1 MSKRGEQSAAGDDAD
16 GAAASPGRVRQ
27 RFEQWSA
34 NPRCEANVLS
44 AVSNVRM
51 DRVAERQGI
60 PPSMGQSPFAIAAGN
75 TFEFTI
81 FRDRAKRLREQLV
94 KEGLLKERD
103 EEFKDFRTRDKGGPM
118 ANPDAAET
126 ATMEFLRRLGASG
139 CSDLGSQIVAGA
151 TITVPDAAM
160 LPRTRLGLDVL
171 LVVPS
176 SEPGKDTPGLPWRLV
191 VGEVK
196 SFVDRGGYTDRAKL
210 AAARAQAGVYVA
222 GLRAVMAALAIP
234 PERMVVEPRGFLVFV
249 RPGGRYPVVYPN
261 EDFSAQAM
269 RAEGGFAKMREIARR
284 KPKLGDEGVD
294 AVLAASRAFIPS
306 CTSFCDLAQLCQ
318 KDAFEA
324 GRPSVLGEDLARFVG
339 PVDLHRAYAILEGD
353 APRNA
358 DEKDLARR
366 IAALE
371 ALRDR

>member
-1 MSKRGEQSAAGDDAD
+1 MSNRGERSAAGGDAD

-51 DRVAERQGI
+51 DRVAERQGL

-75 TFEFTI
+75 TFESTI
-81 FRDRAKRLREQLV
+81 FREGAKRLREQLV
-94 KEGLLKERD
+94 QQGLLKEGD
-103 EEFKDFRTRDKGGPM
+103 DGFEDFRTRDKGGPM
-118 ANPDAAET
+118 ANPDVAEKS
-126 ATMEFLRRLGASG
+126 TMEFLRQIGAGGSG
-139 CSDLGSQIVAGA
+139 KLASRIVAGA

-171 LVVPS
+171 LVIPS
-176 SEPGKDTPGLPWRLV
+176 TTPGKDEPRLPWRLV

-196 SFVDRGGYTDRAKL
+196 SFVDRGGYTDRPKL

-234 PERMVVEPRGFLVFV
+234 VDRVVVETKGFLVFV

-261 EDFSAQAM
+261 EDFAAQAT
-269 RAEGGFAKMREIARR
+269 RAEDGFAKMREIARR

-294 AVLAASRAFIPS
+294 AVLAAGRTFIPS
-306 CTSFCDLAQLCQ
+306 CTSFCDLAHLCQ
-318 KDAFEA
+318 KEAFEA
-324 GRPSVLGEDLARFVG
+324 GRPSVLGDDMARFVG

-353 APRNA
+353 NPKTA

>member
-1 MSKRGEQSAAGDDAD
+1 MATRGKSAGDGD
-16 GAAASPGRVRQ
+16 GDPAASPGRVRQ

-51 DRVAERQGI
+51 DRVAEREGI
-60 PPSMGQSPFAIAAGN
+60 APSMGQSPFAIAAGN

-81 FRDRAKRLREQLV
+81 FRDGAKRLREQLV
-94 KEGLLKERD
+94 REGLLGEAD
-103 EEFKDFRTRDKGGPM
+103 DGFEDFRTRDKGGSM
-118 ANPDAAET
+118 ATPDAAEA
-126 ATMEFLRRLGASG
+126 ATMEFLRQLGAGRAARLTSR
-139 CSDLGSQIVAGA
+139 IVAGA

-171 LVVPS
+171 LVLPTRM
-176 SEPGKDTPGLPWRLV
+176 PGTDTLGLPWRLV

-196 SFVDRGGYTDRAKL
+196 SFIDRGGYTDRAKL

-222 GLRAVMAALAIP
+222 GLRAVMAALGIGN
-234 PERMVVEPRGFLVFV
+234 ERVVVETGGFLVFV
-249 RPGGRYPVVYPN
+249 RPGGRYPVVYPD
-261 EDFSAQAM
+261 EDFSAQAV
-269 RAEGGFAKMREIARR
+269 RAEDGFAKMREIARR
-284 KPKLGDEGVD
+284 RPKLGDQGVD
-294 AVLAASRAFIPS
+294 AVLAASRTFVPS
-306 CTSFCDLAQLCQ
+306 CTSFCDLAPRCQ

-324 GRPSVLGEDLARFVG
+324 GKPSVLGQDMARFVG
-339 PVDLHRAYAILEGD
+339 PVDLHRAYAILEGGEAQD
-353 APRNA
+353 A

>member
-1 MSKRGEQSAAGDDAD
+1 MSTLPDRDAND
-16 GAAASPGRVRQ
+16 AAAIRGRVRQ

-51 DRVAERQGI
+51 DRVAERKGL

-75 TFEFTI
+75 TFESTI
-81 FRDRAKRLREQLV
+81 FRDRAKRLHEQLV
-94 KEGLLKERD
+94 RAGLLRESD
-103 EEFKDFRTRDKGGPM
+103 DGFEDFRTLDKGGPM
-118 ANPDAAET
+118 ASPDAAEKS
-126 ATMEFLRRLGASG
+126 TMEFLRQISTDASG
-139 CSDLGSQIVAGA
+139 HLTGKIVAGA

-171 LVVPS
+171 LALPS
-176 SEPGKDTPGLPWRLV
+176 TNPGKNEPRLPWRLV

-196 SFVDRGGYTDRAKL
+196 SFVDRGGYTDRSKL

-222 GLRAVMAALAIP
+222 GLRAVMAAHAIP
-234 PERMVVEPRGFLVFV
+234 VERVVVETRGFLVFV

-261 EDFSAQAM
+261 EDFAAQAT
-269 RAEGGFAKMREIARR
+269 RAEDGFAKMREIARR
-284 KPKLGDEGVD
+284 KPKLGDEGVN
-294 AVLAASRAFIPS
+294 AVLAANRTFIPA
-306 CTSFCDLAQLCQ
+306 CTSFCDLADLCQ
-318 KDAFEA
+318 KESFEA
-324 GRPSVLGEDLARFVG
+324 GKPSVLGDDMARFVG
-339 PVDLHRAYAILEGD
+339 PVDLHRAYSILEGD
-353 APRNA
+353 NPKTA

>member
-1 MSKRGEQSAAGDDAD
+1 MRSNPSERGGHHDD
-16 GAAASPGRVRQ
+16 AAASPGRVRQ

-51 DRVAERQGI
+51 DRVAQRQNL

-81 FRDRAKRLREQLV
+81 FRERAKRLREQLV
-94 KEGLLKERD
+94 KVGLLTEGD
-103 EEFKDFRTRDKGGPM
+103 EGFEDFRTRDKGGPM

-126 ATMEFLRRLGASG
+126 ATMEFLRQLGAG
-139 CSDLGSQIVAGA
+139 VGGKLVSQVVAGA

-171 LVVPS
+171 LVLPS
-176 SEPGKDTPGLPWRLV
+176 TEPDKDKPRLPWRLV

-222 GLRAVMAALAIP
+222 GLRAVMAALSLP
-234 PERMVVEPRGFLVFV
+234 PERVIVESRGFLVFV

-261 EDFSAQAM
+261 EDFAAQAT
-269 RAEGGFAKMREIARR
+269 RAEDGFAKMREIARR

-294 AVLAASRAFIPS
+294 AVLAASRTFIPS

-324 GRPSVLGEDLARFVG
+324 GRPSVLGEDMARFVG